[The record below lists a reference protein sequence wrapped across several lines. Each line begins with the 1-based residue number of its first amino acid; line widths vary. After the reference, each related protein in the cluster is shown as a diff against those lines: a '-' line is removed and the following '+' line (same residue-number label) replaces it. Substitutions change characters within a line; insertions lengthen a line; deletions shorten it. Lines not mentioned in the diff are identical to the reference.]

1 MADNSKDLAA
11 QSVVVS
17 ENGEASLL
25 LQTVDGGKFSCSLT
39 QVEEPTSDSEPEASA
54 EGEET
59 PVDPTPAGE
68 DQEETPPV

>member
-59 PVDPTPAGE
+59 LVDPTPAGE